1 MQKKAY
7 VRRILAVLALTGLL
21 VPAAAG
27 SASAAPLP
35 IICTAAG
42 TVTVIQGNVDSWSVQ
57 GRGSCQGNLGGTYF
71 VDFVGS
77 GTSDTVGLCDQSLV
91 VQNLNINVLGSLT
104 NAQTLVPKFFNHDWV
119 APLTTYPLATPF
131 LIEQNGSDDLVGGG
145 NFFNHIFLQCNGPTV
160 AQFTLVFLPGVF

>member
-7 VRRILAVLALTGLL
+7 VRRILAALALTGLL

-35 IICTAAG
+35 IVCTAAG
-42 TVTVIQGNVDSWSVQ
+42 TVVVIQGNIDSWSVQ
-57 GRGSCQGNLGGTYF
+57 GRGSCQGDLGGTYF
-71 VDFVGS
+71 LDFIGS
-77 GTSDTVGLCDQSLV
+77 GTSDTSGLCDETLL

-104 NAQTLVPKFFNHDWV
+104 PADTLIPKFFNHDWV

-131 LIEQNGSDDLVGGG
+131 LIQRGGSGDLVGAG

-160 AQFTLVFLPGVF
+160 AQFTFVLLP